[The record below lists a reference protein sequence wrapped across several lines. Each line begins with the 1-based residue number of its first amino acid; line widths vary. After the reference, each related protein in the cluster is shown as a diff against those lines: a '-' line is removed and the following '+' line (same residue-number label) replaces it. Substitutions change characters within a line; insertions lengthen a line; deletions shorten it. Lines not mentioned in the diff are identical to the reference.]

1 VLEVASDAFEDATPI
16 FAEANDPIP
25 IRFQVVPQIVLDFE
39 HGTPIQESALWNQLS
54 FNRDIAVGAVGWAQ
68 EARLRQSLVEIG
80 PADGGIALTALAEP
94 A

>member
-1 VLEVASDAFEDATPI
+1 
-16 FAEANDPIP
+16 
-25 IRFQVVPQIVLDFE
+25 VLDFE